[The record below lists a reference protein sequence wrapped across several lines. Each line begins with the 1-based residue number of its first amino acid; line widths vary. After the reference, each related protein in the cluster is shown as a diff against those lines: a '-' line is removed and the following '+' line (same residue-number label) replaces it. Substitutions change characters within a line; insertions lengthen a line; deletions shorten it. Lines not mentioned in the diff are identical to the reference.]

1 MSPHYP
7 LRNSILVLALIFV
20 GCQPDEKV
28 TVSGAV
34 TKPGVYRY
42 APGRPASDYLE
53 DAGGATEEALLDEA
67 YVSRV
72 RADTSGVA
80 EIGDVTIPLSENPE
94 ISPGDE
100 IRIPG
105 RIYDVRLDTV
115 RLVHDVR
122 MVDGNRIYR
131 IPSGA
136 LVTGWTERGIQVAL
150 MLGRGK
156 VFETPDTAKAV
167 SAFHYLYIHLHPG
180 EYPRLA
186 RFTGEVVD
194 SLEALEDANVIH
206 SRVVNS
212 LEHLRDGGLLL
223 PPDGYW
229 RVMEGYFL
237 VPRSASRPG
246 GGMRRR
252 RFEDGRVLTTFPD
265 GRQRWQHPDGRVSL
279 ASPSG
284 ATEDRF
290 PDGRI
295 VFTDR
300 WKNVR
305 TTYPDGRVNV
315 AFPSGATEDR
325 FPDGRIVYTDRWK
338 NVRTTYPDGRRE
350 WRMASGRRVE
360 RATDGRIVRHN
371 VDGDLIEKMPDG
383 GTRRVALD
391 SSTWIKD
398 ANGVITLI
406 GGKSLKKIYP
416 DGRHVLITEKGDEIT
431 RYPDGRRVSRLA
443 DGSVVHSDPA
453 DSVAAKP
460 ASRQAAGIPVEK
472 DPRETPREGVTSI
485 RSGDG
490 RLATRGEGSLRT
502 VRPDEY
508 VTSKGGT
515 RETFP
520 DGRRVESYRVGHTIT
535 SWPDGRK
542 EVRMPVAY
550 GYPGQLKTGLAT
562 VDRLPKAVAVGEELT
577 VSGQIHGEVEDINV
591 MAFLVPDGDAIK
603 GDVRRRGRRFH
614 ARFRFG
620 EAGHCRVQVQVVLP
634 RARTYTVS
642 HQSVIVGNPDDLEG
656 EVLEIAPYPGDEAA
670 QLFLI
675 DRINAARK
683 RIRRGSVFPHP
694 ELMHVARIRLEEMLA
709 MGYISHFSMTGLD
722 VGWHAA
728 YRRLPFHDVGENV
741 ARTRF
746 VETMHAGWMLSAGHR
761 ANILAKHWTHVGVA
775 VAEAEG
781 SVWGVQVFGRRFDRG
796 P

>member
-1 MSPHYP
+1 M
-7 LRNSILVLALIFV
+7 
-20 GCQPDEKV
+20 
-28 TVSGAV
+28 
-34 TKPGVYRY
+34 
-42 APGRPASDYLE
+42 
-53 DAGGATEEALLDEA
+53 
-67 YVSRV
+67 
-72 RADTSGVA
+72 
-80 EIGDVTIPLSENPE
+80 
-94 ISPGDE
+94 
-100 IRIPG
+100 
-105 RIYDVRLDTV
+105 
-115 RLVHDVR
+115 
-122 MVDGNRIYR
+122 
-131 IPSGA
+131 
-136 LVTGWTERGIQVAL
+136 
-150 MLGRGK
+150 
-156 VFETPDTAKAV
+156 
-167 SAFHYLYIHLHPG
+167 
-180 EYPRLA
+180 
-186 RFTGEVVD
+186 
-194 SLEALEDANVIH
+194 
-206 SRVVNS
+206 
-212 LEHLRDGGLLL
+212 
-223 PPDGYW
+223 
-229 RVMEGYFL
+229 
-237 VPRSASRPG
+237 
-246 GGMRRR
+246 
-252 RFEDGRVLTTFPD
+252 LTTFPD

-416 DGRHVLITEKGDEIT
+416 DGRHVLITEKGDEVT
-431 RYPDGRRVSRLA
+431 TYPDGRRVSRLA
-443 DGSVVHSDPA
+443 DGTVIHFDPA
-453 DSVAAKP
+453 DSVAARP

-472 DPRETPREGVTSI
+472 DPRGTPREGVTSI
-485 RSGDG
+485 WSGDG

-508 VTSKGGT
+508 TTSKGGT

-520 DGRRVESYRVGHTIT
+520 DGRRVESDRIGHTIT
-535 SWPDGRK
+535 SWTDGRK

-591 MAFLVPDGDAIK
+591 IAFLVPDGDAIK

-728 YRRLPFHDVGENV
+728 YRRLPFHHVGENV

-781 SVWGVQVFGRRFDRG
+781 SVWGVQVFARRFDRG